1 MGLNK
6 SIHNIHIYIYMI
18 HISTI
23 YIYDSVDI
31 RHVSFSLSLYLS
43 LLLRCFLPIQ
53 NSIGTTL
60 TEYCWT
66 LSTHWITINSFLWI
80 YRADMVLILCT
91 QPWQHRSN
99 MLKFQ
104 MILQPSLGSSHTSA
118 SGIFLHCYAFAP
130 AARRRPRS
138 ARRSLRKRERPSQ
151 QSMTMLHGLM
161 EQGQCQG
168 LGTWLNILRV
178 PVSNSLSP
186 CFGIT
191 SEMIGAWQSCGRNA
205 FSFMGPH
212 FIFPTT
218 SVSKI
223 WSQKWCPVLCQCD
236 AC

>member
-1 MGLNK
+1 
-6 SIHNIHIYIYMI
+6 MI

-99 MLKFQ
+99 MLNFQ

>member
-1 MGLNK
+1 MSRSL
-6 SIHNIHIYIYMI
+6 SL
-18 HISTI
+18 
-23 YIYDSVDI
+23 
-31 RHVSFSLSLYLS
+31 SLSLYLS

>member
-1 MGLNK
+1 MSRSL
-6 SIHNIHIYIYMI
+6 
-18 HISTI
+18 
-23 YIYDSVDI
+23 
-31 RHVSFSLSLYLS
+31 SLSLYLS